1 MTEEHDTGKPV
12 AEYATIQY
20 PGERLRPV
28 ITINGKPA
36 IVVETTITGA
46 TNPKT
51 GHWMPLNVVVK
62 TVGGEQWTPLPL
74 TDPFA
79 LDVADRT
86 QCSFN
91 GYAPASGKKAGHH
104 DRANKH

>member
-1 MTEEHDTGKPV
+1 
-12 AEYATIQY
+12 
-20 PGERLRPV
+20 
-28 ITINGKPA
+28 
-36 IVVETTITGA
+36 
-46 TNPKT
+46 
-51 GHWMPLNVVVK
+51 
-62 TVGGEQWTPLPL
+62 VGDEQWTPLPL